1 MLEIGSGSLAMAARR
16 VAKAVEVW
24 GRCLGTGIWPA
35 YPPRVCHVEAPAWH
49 EHRVVE
55 AEERELAFGDVLDQV
70 VALHAPQGDAA

>member
-1 MLEIGSGSLAMAARR
+1 MGDGRLEPSDGGDQAPRGGLTLP
-16 VAKAVEVW
+16 
-24 GRCLGTGIWPA
+24 GLP

-55 AEERELAFGDVLDQV
+55 AEARETEFGDVLDQV